1 MRGFRFPRFAIFLMI
16 ACFFTILGAIG
27 LAAEMSRTVQMT
39 YYAGSPNLPA
49 GWWSSLPWLFA
60 TLFAMLWAIGAIGY
74 GVLFVLR
81 RSGLHRLSRLDIR
94 TSQQHL

>member
-27 LAAEMSRTVQMT
+27 LATEMSRNVQMT
-39 YYAGSPNLPA
+39 YYPGSPNLPA
-49 GWWSSLPWLFA
+49 GWWSSVPKLFVA
-60 TLFAMLWAIGAIGY
+60 LFAMLWTIGAIGY
-74 GVLFVLR
+74 GVLFVFR
-81 RSGLHRLSRLDIR
+81 RSGLHRLSKLDIR

>member
-1 MRGFRFPRFAIFLMI
+1 MRGYRFPRFAIVLMI
-16 ACFFTILGAIG
+16 TCFFTILGAIG

-39 YYAGSPNLPA
+39 YFAGSPNLPA
-49 GWWSSLPWLFA
+49 QWWSSLPRLFA
-60 TLFAMLWAIGAIGY
+60 TLLAILWTLGAVGY